1 MGVCDGCGAEVSDE
15 ELYRCGECGKAYC
28 EECAVA
34 DGVIKT
40 LGVCS
45 DCEET
50 YEAEEDTGAG
60 SNRKTM
66 VQISHQRSART
77 KRR

>member
-1 MGVCDGCGAEVSDE
+1 MSPTLDSNNISKVINSVGQMDGCGAEVSDE
-15 ELYRCGECGKAYC
+15 ELYRCGECGKKYC

-45 DCEET
+45 DCE
-50 YEAEEDTGAG
+50 DGL
-60 SNRKTM
+60 
-66 VQISHQRSART
+66 
-77 KRR
+77 

>member
-1 MGVCDGCGAEVSDE
+1 LGKCDGCGAEVSDE

-40 LGVCS
+40 LVYAQTAKRS
-45 DCEET
+45 MKP
-50 YEAEEDTGAG
+50 
-60 SNRKTM
+60 RKTIGGGSSTPLPI
-66 VQISHQRSART
+66 ISFAEF
-77 KRR
+77 